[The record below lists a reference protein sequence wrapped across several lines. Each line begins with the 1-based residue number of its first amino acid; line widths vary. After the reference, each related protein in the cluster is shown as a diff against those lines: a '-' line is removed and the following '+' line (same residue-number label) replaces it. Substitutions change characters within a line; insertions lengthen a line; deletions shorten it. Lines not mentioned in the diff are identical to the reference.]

1 VDVFWLCFLPLLVA
15 VDAIGIVPL
24 FIALTERVARAQ
36 RRRIIGQSVLT
47 ATAVALAFVFGGSAF
62 LRLLGITVADF
73 MVAGGTLLFVFS
85 LSDLIVPQRASGLEA
100 DGVGAV
106 PLGVPLL
113 AGPAVLTT
121 SILLVDQYGRLAT
134 AVAVVTNMILAGI
147 TLRFADLL
155 HRLLGATGTRVVQRV
170 MLLLLAAIAVMTVR
184 KGVEA
189 FLRAAPPG

>member
-1 VDVFWLCFLPLLVA
+1 MDVFWLCFLPLLVA

-24 FIALTERVARAQ
+24 FISLTERVERAQ
-36 RRRIIGQSVLT
+36 RRRIILQSVLT
-47 ATAVALAFVFGGSAF
+47 ATAVALAFVFGGSVF
-62 LRLLGITVADF
+62 LRVLGITVADF

-85 LSDLIVPQRASGLEA
+85 LSDLIAPQRASGLEA
-100 DGVGAV
+100 DGLGAV

-121 SILLVDQYGRLAT
+121 SLLLVDQYGRLAT
-134 AVAVVTNMILAGI
+134 AVAVVTNMMLAGI
-147 TLRFADLL
+147 TLRFADVL
-155 HRLLGATGTRVVQRV
+155 HRLLGAIGTRVIQRV

-189 FLRAAPPG
+189 FLLAAPPG